1 MKTHVQAARRI
12 ADCANDVDT
21 RMMLRLKR
29 EDHAALNWLVQK
41 YRAPMMHYL
50 YGIVHDEAVAEDLTQ
65 EVFLRVFRGRRDYEP
80 RAMFKSWIYRIG
92 KNVAFN
98 WLRDHSAERTAGA
111 APPRLPETAVREYTD
126 HRPNVEEW
134 MVYQVKMER
143 IRRAVGD
150 LPERQRVVVEMHRF
164 QELEHRQI
172 AMRLRCSLPAV
183 KSLLNRAYTNL
194 RVSLTEVGLTS

>member
-1 MKTHVQAARRI
+1 MKSYQESRRHG
-12 ADCANDVDT
+12 DCAMDIDT

-29 EDHAALNWLVQK
+29 GDHSALSWLVQK

-65 EVFLRVFRGRRDYEP
+65 EVFLRVFRGRKDYEP

-98 WLRDHSAERTAGA
+98 WIRDHTAERNASHVETRA
-111 APPRLPETAVREYTD
+111 AEAPVRECTD

-134 MVYQVKMER
+134 LVYQVKMER
-143 IRRAVGD
+143 IRQAVGD
-150 LPERQRVVVEMHRF
+150 LPERQRVVVQMHRF
-164 QELEHRQI
+164 EELEHRQI
-172 AMRLRCSLPAV
+172 ASKLRCSLPAV